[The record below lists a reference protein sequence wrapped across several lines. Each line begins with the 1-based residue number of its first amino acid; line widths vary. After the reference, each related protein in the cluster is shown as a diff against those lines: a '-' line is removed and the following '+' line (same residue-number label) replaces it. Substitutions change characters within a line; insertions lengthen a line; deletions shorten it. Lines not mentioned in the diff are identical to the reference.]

1 MLRKPPVRTP
11 ALLAANRRNA
21 LKSTGPRTLCG
32 RARVALNALKHGRYA
47 QRPGHRLLRAG
58 DTERAALYRDIRSAI
73 FRFMVPCNFAQY
85 RQGERMAAEVWCHL
99 SKIEN
104 GRGTKPECPLDS
116 GRNPLRVGE
125 AISNSGALSAR
136 DTDRPRRLYGGVD
149 IRSWPQGAGMTFW
162 IQRRRFWTKQR
173 VLKVLWGDGDMPDGL
188 TSARLA
194 RRHLENAVRWRTY
207 RLARPNL
214 EERCRF
220 GLDRRGNRYPAPGR
234 RFIRRLRREGHW
246 PLPKGPAG

>member
-47 QRPGHRLLRAG
+47 QRLGHRLLRAG

-99 SKIEN
+99 FKMKTAVEQS
-104 GRGTKPECPLDS
+104 
-116 GRNPLRVGE
+116 RNVLW
-125 AISNSGALSAR
+125 I
-136 DTDRPRRLYGGVD
+136 
-149 IRSWPQGAGMTFW
+149 QGAIHCGWVKPSVIPVPSQPVTLTGLGGCTEEW
-162 IQRRRFWTKQR
+162 TSDRGRR
-173 VLKVLWGDGDMPDGL
+173 
-188 TSARLA
+188 
-194 RRHLENAVRWRTY
+194 
-207 RLARPNL
+207 
-214 EERCRF
+214 
-220 GLDRRGNRYPAPGR
+220 APG
-234 RFIRRLRREGHW
+234 
-246 PLPKGPAG
+246 